1 MMRSHTQEAG
11 AGQQVIDGYPC
22 AACGQPFHLAN
33 YDNRV
38 IANDRAYH
46 PECVETTPEEDECR
60 GFQWIGQSFEHCD
73 RCGRD
78 ITLHEGMESSV
89 KGSSIFSGDTEI
101 VSFAEYEERSP
112 LFSHHVTANDGSGQK
127 RYNPPESTS

>member
-22 AACGQPFHLAN
+22 AECGRPFHLAN

-38 IANDRAYH
+38 IVDNEAFH
-46 PECVETTPEEDECR
+46 PECVETVPEEDECR
-60 GFQWIGQSFEHCD
+60 GFCWVGQSFDHCD

-78 ITLHEGMESSV
+78 IALHDGLEV
-89 KGSSIFSGDTEI
+89 KVRDSGIFSGEWEI
-101 VSFAEYEERSP
+101 VPFPEAEKRSP
-112 LFSHHVTANDGSGQK
+112 LFSVYVTASDGSGRK
-127 RYNPPESTS
+127 RYHNPGRES